1 MSDDFKNLLKLLDDD
16 NEQSACTAMAEL
28 LEQSDPRLERILRS
42 LQETSDAKLRRR
54 IHQMQSAII
63 KRRNRRVLAEALNH
77 GELSLLEGIVRLH
90 LLWFDND
97 TRGEVL
103 AQWNDF
109 LEESDRHDCSTLA
122 GVLEFFRSKITC
134 PSGFPED
141 MNADMICI
149 GTILE
154 DGCACDFMSCILVKL
169 LAEHHNVPLD
179 IVRFQGEFVILY
191 DGTLYSPSHQW
202 GSLKNPEADIHM
214 WTTEELLSMVASM
227 LFSCAVATD
236 SFRYIYTIGNCLLRN
251 RRDLQFLPYPYG
263 NSK

>member
-1 MSDDFKNLLKLLDDD
+1 MPDDFKHLLKLLDDD
-16 NEQSACTAMAEL
+16 NEQSACIAMAEL
-28 LEQSDPRLERILRS
+28 LQQDDPRLERILRS

-63 KRRNRRVLAEALNH
+63 KRRSRRVLADALDH

-97 TRGEVL
+97 TRAEVMVQWKEFL
-103 AQWNDF
+103 AD
-109 LEESDRHDCSTLA
+109 SDRRSCTTLRKL
-122 GVLEFFRSKITC
+122 LEYFRTKLTC
-134 PSGFPED
+134 PPGFPED
-141 MNADMICI
+141 MNADMICL

-154 DGCACDFMSCILVKL
+154 DGCACDFMICIILKL
-169 LAEHHNVPLD
+169 LGEHHGIPLD
-179 IVRFQGEFVILY
+179 IVRFQGEFVILH
-191 DGTLYSPSHQW
+191 DGILYSPSHQW
-202 GSLKNPEADIHM
+202 GTLKNPEPGIHV
-214 WTTEELLSMVASM
+214 WETEELLSMVASM